1 MSRSCPLLSDG
12 QRSAA
17 LAPKMLALKASF
29 PIVTLTGP
37 RQSGK
42 TTLCRSTFPHFAY
55 FNLEA
60 PQTRRAAERGPRPFL
75 EAARRANFTNS

>member
-1 MSRSCPLLSDG
+1 
-12 QRSAA
+12 
-17 LAPKMLALKASF
+17 MLALKASF

-60 PQTRRAAERGPRPFL
+60 PQTRRAAERGPPRLNRGGPPRKLHKFIGI
-75 EAARRANFTNS
+75 RRIKLYEFIQNYKV